1 MKKIAI
7 ATLIALSAA
16 AAAAVEVGI
25 TSVQEQAM
33 GGRTG
38 LGLTV
43 GQSFGKLTATGG
55 VERFT
60 SAANNQDRYSV
71 GASYDI
77 TTVGPVT
84 IAATAGGA
92 YLQNSV
98 GESGY
103 ALTAGLGARLPL
115 TKSVSLTVD
124 YRLQQGQTRVTAYD
138 GNGVSA
144 GIKVAF

>member
-1 MKKIAI
+1 MKKFAI
-7 ATLIALSAA
+7 ATLIGLAA
-16 AAAAVEVGI
+16 VAASAVEVGI

-38 LGLTV
+38 IGLTV

-60 SAANNQDRYSV
+60 SAVNNQDRYSV
-71 GASYDI
+71 GASYDL
-77 TTVGPVT
+77 TKVGPVT

-103 ALTAGLGARLPL
+103 ALTAGLGARVPV
-115 TKSVSLTVD
+115 TKSVSFTVD
-124 YRLQQGQTRVTAYD
+124 YRLQQGQSRITAYD
-138 GNGVSA
+138 GNGISA

>member
-1 MKKIAI
+1 MKKFAI
-7 ATLIALSAA
+7 ATLIALTAVAA
-16 AAAAVEVGI
+16 GAVEVGI
-25 TSVQEQAM
+25 TTVQEQA
-33 GGRTG
+33 GNRSG

-43 GQSFGKLTATGG
+43 GQSFGKLAVVGG
-55 VERFT
+55 VDRFT
-60 SAANNQDRYSV
+60 STANNQDRYSV

-84 IAATAGGA
+84 IAAKAGGA

-115 TKSVSLTVD
+115 TKSVC
-124 YRLQQGQTRVTAYD
+124 
-138 GNGVSA
+138 
-144 GIKVAF
+144 